1 MGFQAM
7 GKDILSL
14 PDCTA
19 KNMQSDLFCSLH
31 RKSQPKSGWLSV
43 ACVCLSFVPVPLS
56 GPQFHPLS
64 AKELTEMQETS
75 PLHAPLIHRR
85 CF

>member
-19 KNMQSDLFCSLH
+19 QNMQSDLFCSLH

-43 ACVCLSFVPVPLS
+43 ACIYSCLSFPFRCPGLNFIRF
-56 GPQFHPLS
+56 PQ
-64 AKELTEMQETS
+64 KN
-75 PLHAPLIHRR
+75 
-85 CF
+85 